1 MNEVTFTRKELY
13 ELVWT
18 QTISSILEKHNISYK
33 ELKNACDKMKI
44 PLPNSGHWMKIKF
57 GKEVHKKP
65 LSMEYTGEN
74 EITFNQ
80 EKLNVESLSLQSKL
94 AFKILEIEND
104 PRVSL
109 EVHKRLTSPDK
120 LIAEWIAWETNHKKN
135 AHYYYGSHSNVL
147 CIKVSDENE
156 SRALRFMDAFV
167 KLVKARGHEI
177 ICDNGTYIMVD
188 NQKMELS
195 LVEKKKREMV
205 LNENTSWKTAK
216 DTYSGILVLR
226 FHERA
231 YRTIDWAEGK
241 QPIENLLSKI
251 MANIE
256 IKAQQLKEERI
267 MLEKSWAEQAERA
280 LIREKQ
286 ENLIKKELNDFKTLI
301 AESDRWFHIKKMRN
315 YIDDVEAKYHSKTAR
330 YEEIKAWA
338 IWARKKVDWF
348 EPQSI
353 VEDELLKNVDKDTL
367 SFKKYIL

>member
-18 QTISSILEKHNISYK
+18 QTISSIIEKHNISYQ
-33 ELKNACDKMKI
+33 ELKNACVKMII
-44 PLPNSGHWMKIKF
+44 PLPDSGHWTKINF
-57 GKEVHKKP
+57 GKEVKKKP
-65 LSMEYTGEN
+65 LSMDYMGEN
-74 EITFNQ
+74 EITFNK
-80 EKLNVESLSLQSKL
+80 EELTNEGVGLGKLL
-94 AFKILEIEND
+94 AMKKLEIEND

-120 LIAEWIAWETNHKKN
+120 LISEWIAWEKNHKKK
-135 AHYYYGSHSNVL
+135 AHYYSGSQCNVL
-147 CIKVSDENE
+147 SIKVSDENE

-188 NQKMELS
+188 NQKMEIS

-216 DTYSGILVLR
+216 DTYSGILVVR

-280 LIREKQ
+280 LIREKK
-286 ENLIKKELNDFKTLI
+286 ENLIKKELNDFKNLI
-301 AESDRWFHIKKMRN
+301 AESDRWFQIKKLRN
-315 YIDDVEAKYHSKTAR
+315 YIDDVEAKYQSNSER
-330 YEEIKAWA
+330 YEEIRNWA
-338 IWARKKVDWF
+338 IRARKKVDWY

-353 VEDELLKNVDKDTL
+353 VEDELLNYVDKETL
-367 SFKKYIL
+367 TFKKNMF